1 MADSRPCR
9 KATKK
14 ASRYEALR
22 HVGERQQ
29 PVEQECGEVACLA
42 SGITGKTGAVG
53 RSWTLLA
60 RAMKNQSVLDAL
72 SQLSDSIKLTFQL
85 ISRLSKLSFQPGSTP
100 LQGDGDVRI
109 ELSHDIR
116 DALKHHDDTLDSLRQ
131 EIEDV
136 VEFGTHSQRRRDSLK
151 DRERAR
157 IAAQL
162 ARLDEDLKQYV
173 HNDPSLHDYFT
184 DKPYSARSQF
194 RAAQLSSKRASE
206 AAKQKEREILFASL
220 QQPTETDSTSST
232 PDPLAARRP
241 QPKQLTQD
249 ELLIN
254 ASTDV
259 TSALRRTHN
268 LLTSELSR
276 SRFAQETLDQST
288 AALADLGERYTDL
301 DSLLS
306 NSKNLLGT
314 LVRSQKSDTWYL
326 ETAFYILVTTI
337 CWLVFRRLIYGPA
350 WWFLWLPF
358 KFLLLKP
365 FYLLLAVF
373 GITGGSSAAVTAVS
387 SLSSTISTQP
397 TIRLQPSAS
406 GDRPTFRRGM
416 DQRPANAVPVGGGGA
431 KAGKDGQPQDPSPAG
446 SMSQSLGQMA
456 EASREQTQP
465 QGEESNEAKGHKEPQ
480 RRGDGT
486 ILQERGDIPRNP
498 KKKMWEEDV
507 EAPKYQMRKR
517 DEL

>member
-1 MADSRPCR
+1 M
-9 KATKK
+9 T
-14 ASRYEALR
+14 
-22 HVGERQQ
+22 
-29 PVEQECGEVACLA
+29 
-42 SGITGKTGAVG
+42 
-53 RSWTLLA
+53 
-60 RAMKNQSVLDAL
+60 NQSVLDSL

-116 DALKHHDDTLDSLRQ
+116 DALKQHDDTLDSLRQ
-131 EIEDV
+131 EIEDI
-136 VEFGTHSQRRRDSLK
+136 VEFGTTSQRRRDSLK

-162 ARLDEDLKQYV
+162 ARLDEDLK
-173 HNDPSLHDYFT
+173 H
-184 DKPYSARSQF
+184 ARSQF

-206 AAKQKEREILFASL
+206 AAKQKEREILFVSL
-220 QQPTETDSTSST
+220 QQPVEPDSTSST
-232 PDPLAARRP
+232 PDPFAARRP

-326 ETAFYILVTTI
+326 ETAFYILITTI

-365 FYLLLAVF
+365 LYLLLAVF
-373 GITGGSSAAVTAVS
+373 GITGRSSAATAVS
-387 SLSSTISTQP
+387 ASSSVPTQP
-397 TIRLQPSAS
+397 TIRVQPSAS

-416 DQRPANAVPVGGGGA
+416 DQRSANVIPVGGGGA
-431 KAGKDGQPQDPSPAG
+431 KAGRNGQPQTQDPSPEG
-446 SMSQSLGQMA
+446 SMSQDIGQMA
-456 EASREQTQP
+456 EASREQLPQQ
-465 QGEESNEAKGHKEPQ
+465 QGEHKEPQ

-486 ILQERGDIPRNP
+486 ILKERGDIPRNP
-498 KKKMWEEDV
+498 KKKVWEEDV
-507 EAPKYQMRKR
+507 ESAKHEMRKR

>member
-1 MADSRPCR
+1 M
-9 KATKK
+9 T
-14 ASRYEALR
+14 
-22 HVGERQQ
+22 
-29 PVEQECGEVACLA
+29 
-42 SGITGKTGAVG
+42 
-53 RSWTLLA
+53 
-60 RAMKNQSVLDAL
+60 NQSTLDTL
-72 SQLSDSIKLTFQL
+72 SRLSDNIKLTFQL

-109 ELSHDIR
+109 ELAHDIR
-116 DALKHHDDTLDSLRQ
+116 DALKHHDDTLDTLRQ

-136 VEFGTHSQRRRDSLK
+136 TEFGAYSQRRRDSLK

-173 HNDPSLHDYFT
+173 HLPGQCPVCQHCTHPLS
-184 DKPYSARSQF
+184 SARSQF

-206 AAKQKEREILFASL
+206 AAKQKEREILFSSI
-220 QQPTETDSTSST
+220 QQPLEPDSTSST
-232 PDPLAARRP
+232 PDPYASRRP

-326 ETAFYILVTTI
+326 ETAFYLLVTTI

-350 WWFLWLPF
+350 WWFVWLPF
-358 KFLLLKP
+358 KFFLLKP
-365 FYLLLAVF
+365 VFLVFSLL
-373 GITGGSSAAVTAVS
+373 GITGGSSATAAVS
-387 SLSSTISTQP
+387 SVSSVVSVPP
-397 TIRLQPSAS
+397 TIRIQPSAS
-406 GDRPTFRRGM
+406 ALGDRPTFRRGM
-416 DQRPANAVPVGGGGA
+416 DQRPANVVPVGGGGA
-431 KAGKDGQPQDPSPAG
+431 KADYNGRPQDPSPDG
-446 SMSQSLGQMA
+446 SMSQSIGKMA
-456 EASREQTQP
+456 EASREQVAP
-465 QGEESNEAKGHKEPQ
+465 QEEELQESQAPQEAPEPKQPQ

-498 KKKMWEEDV
+498 KKKMWEEEV
-507 EAPKYQMRKR
+507 EAPKHQMRKR

>member
-1 MADSRPCR
+1 
-9 KATKK
+9 
-14 ASRYEALR
+14 
-22 HVGERQQ
+22 
-29 PVEQECGEVACLA
+29 
-42 SGITGKTGAVG
+42 
-53 RSWTLLA
+53 
-60 RAMKNQSVLDAL
+60 MKNQSVLDAL

-162 ARLDEDLKQYV
+162 ARLDEDLK
-173 HNDPSLHDYFT
+173 H
-184 DKPYSARSQF
+184 ARSQF

-306 NSKNLLGT
+306 NSKILLGT

-507 EAPKYQMRKR
+507 EAPKHQMRKR

>member
-1 MADSRPCR
+1 M
-9 KATKK
+9 T
-14 ASRYEALR
+14 
-22 HVGERQQ
+22 
-29 PVEQECGEVACLA
+29 
-42 SGITGKTGAVG
+42 
-53 RSWTLLA
+53 
-60 RAMKNQSVLDAL
+60 NQSVLDTL
-72 SQLSDSIKLTFQL
+72 SQLSDNIKITFQL
-85 ISRLSKLSFQPGSTP
+85 IGRLSKLSFQPGSTP

-109 ELSHDIR
+109 ELAHDIR
-116 DALKHHDDTLDSLRQ
+116 DALKQHDDTLDTLRQ

-136 VEFGTHSQRRRDSLK
+136 VEFGTYSQRRRDSLK

-162 ARLDEDLKQYV
+162 ARLDEDLK
-173 HNDPSLHDYFT
+173 H
-184 DKPYSARSQF
+184 ARSQF
-194 RAAQLSSKRASE
+194 RAAQLSSRRASE
-206 AAKQKEREILFASL
+206 TAKQKEREILFASL
-220 QQPTETDSTSST
+220 QQPSEPDSTSST
-232 PDPLAARRP
+232 PDPFASRRP

-301 DSLLS
+301 DSLLN
-306 NSKNLLGT
+306 NSKTLLGT

-350 WWFLWLPF
+350 WWFVWLPF
-358 KFLLLKP
+358 KFFLLKP
-365 FYLLLAVF
+365 VYLLFAVF
-373 GITGGSSAAVTAVS
+373 GITGGSSTTAAVS
-387 SLSSTISTQP
+387 SVSSSVSTPP
-397 TIRLQPSAS
+397 TIRIQPSAS

-416 DQRPANAVPVGGGGA
+416 DQRPANVVPVGGGGA
-431 KAGKDGQPQDPSPAG
+431 KAGYDGRPRDPSPDG
-446 SMSQSLGQMA
+446 SMSQKIGQMA
-456 EASREQTQP
+456 EASREQAVPQKEEPQQP
-465 QGEESNEAKGHKEPQ
+465 NQPQ

-507 EAPKYQMRKR
+507 EAAKHQMRKR

>member
-1 MADSRPCR
+1 
-9 KATKK
+9 
-14 ASRYEALR
+14 
-22 HVGERQQ
+22 
-29 PVEQECGEVACLA
+29 
-42 SGITGKTGAVG
+42 
-53 RSWTLLA
+53 
-60 RAMKNQSVLDAL
+60 L
-72 SQLSDSIKLTFQL
+72 S
-85 ISRLSKLSFQPGSTP
+85 
-100 LQGDGDVRI
+100 
-109 ELSHDIR
+109 
-116 DALKHHDDTLDSLRQ
+116 
-131 EIEDV
+131 
-136 VEFGTHSQRRRDSLK
+136 
-151 DRERAR
+151 
-157 IAAQL
+157 
-162 ARLDEDLKQYV
+162 
-173 HNDPSLHDYFT
+173 
-184 DKPYSARSQF
+184 SARSQF

-206 AAKQKEREILFASL
+206 AAKQKEREILFSSI
-220 QQPTETDSTSST
+220 QQPFEPDSTSST
-232 PDPLAARRP
+232 PDPYASRRP

-326 ETAFYILVTTI
+326 ETAFYLLVTTI

-350 WWFLWLPF
+350 WWFVWLPF
-358 KFLLLKP
+358 KFFLLKP
-365 FYLLLAVF
+365 VFLLFGLL
-373 GITGGSSAAVTAVS
+373 GITGKSSATAAVS
-387 SLSSTISTQP
+387 SVSSVVSVPP
-397 TIRLQPSAS
+397 TIRIQPSASSS

-416 DQRPANAVPVGGGGA
+416 DQRPANVVPVGGGGA
-431 KAGKDGQPQDPSPAG
+431 KAGYNGRPQDPSPDG
-446 SMSQSLGQMA
+446 SMSQNIGKMA
-456 EASREQTQP
+456 EASREQAAP
-465 QGEESNEAKGHKEPQ
+465 QEEGSQEPQEPQEAPEPKQPQ

-498 KKKMWEEDV
+498 KKKMWEEEV
-507 EAPKYQMRKR
+507 EAPKHQMRKR

>member
-1 MADSRPCR
+1 M
-9 KATKK
+9 T
-14 ASRYEALR
+14 
-22 HVGERQQ
+22 
-29 PVEQECGEVACLA
+29 
-42 SGITGKTGAVG
+42 
-53 RSWTLLA
+53 
-60 RAMKNQSVLDAL
+60 NQSLLDTL
-72 SQLSDSIKLTFQL
+72 SQLSDNIKLTFQL
-85 ISRLSKLSFQPGSTP
+85 IGRLSKLSFQPGSTP
-100 LQGDGDVRI
+100 LQGDGDVRV
-109 ELSHDIR
+109 ELAHDIR
-116 DALKHHDDTLDSLRQ
+116 DALKQHDDTLDTVRQ

-136 VEFGTHSQRRRDSLK
+136 VEFGTYSQRRRDSLK

-173 HNDPSLHDYFT
+173 QLPTHTSCQSCTHSSS
-184 DKPYSARSQF
+184 SARSQF

-220 QQPTETDSTSST
+220 QQPLEPDSTSST
-232 PDPLAARRP
+232 PDPFAARRP

-301 DSLLS
+301 DSLLN

-350 WWFLWLPF
+350 WWFIWLPF

-365 FYLLLAVF
+365 VYLLFGIL
-373 GITGGSSAAVTAVS
+373 GITGGSSAAVAVS
-387 SLSSTISTQP
+387 SVSSSVSIQP
-397 TIRLQPSAS
+397 SIRIQPSAS

-416 DQRPANAVPVGGGGA
+416 DQRPANVVPVGGGGA
-431 KAGKDGQPQDPSPAG
+431 KAGVDGRPQDPSPEG
-446 SMSQSLGQMA
+446 SMSQSIGQMA
-456 EASREQTQP
+456 EASREQPVP
-465 QGEESNEAKGHKEPQ
+465 QKEEPQEQKQPQ

-498 KKKMWEEDV
+498 KKKVWEEDV
-507 EAPKYQMRKR
+507 EAAKHQMRKR

>member
-1 MADSRPCR
+1 MRLPFLSTLCA
-9 KATKK
+9 
-14 ASRYEALR
+14 
-22 HVGERQQ
+22 H
-29 PVEQECGEVACLA
+29 CL
-42 SGITGKTGAVG
+42 S
-53 RSWTLLA
+53 
-60 RAMKNQSVLDAL
+60 
-72 SQLSDSIKLTFQL
+72 
-85 ISRLSKLSFQPGSTP
+85 
-100 LQGDGDVRI
+100 
-109 ELSHDIR
+109 
-116 DALKHHDDTLDSLRQ
+116 
-131 EIEDV
+131 
-136 VEFGTHSQRRRDSLK
+136 
-151 DRERAR
+151 
-157 IAAQL
+157 
-162 ARLDEDLKQYV
+162 
-173 HNDPSLHDYFT
+173 
-184 DKPYSARSQF
+184 SARSQF

-220 QQPTETDSTSST
+220 QKPLEPDSTSST
-232 PDPLAARRP
+232 PDPFASRRP

-301 DSLLS
+301 DSLLN

-350 WWFLWLPF
+350 WWFIWLPF
-358 KFLLLKP
+358 KFFLLKP
-365 FYLLLAVF
+365 VYLLFAVF
-373 GITGGSSAAVTAVS
+373 GITGGSSATAAVS
-387 SLSSTISTQP
+387 SVSSSVSVPP
-397 TIRLQPSAS
+397 TIRIQPSAS

-416 DQRPANAVPVGGGGA
+416 DQRPANVVPVGGGGA
-431 KAGKDGQPQDPSPAG
+431 KAGYDGRPKDPSPDG
-446 SMSQSLGQMA
+446 SMSQRIGQMA
-456 EASREQTQP
+456 EASREQAVP
-465 QGEESNEAKGHKEPQ
+465 QQEEPKQPQ

-486 ILQERGDIPRNP
+486 VLQERGDIPRNP
-498 KKKMWEEDV
+498 KKKVWEEDV
-507 EAPKYQMRKR
+507 EAAKHQMRKR

>member
-1 MADSRPCR
+1 
-9 KATKK
+9 
-14 ASRYEALR
+14 
-22 HVGERQQ
+22 
-29 PVEQECGEVACLA
+29 
-42 SGITGKTGAVG
+42 
-53 RSWTLLA
+53 
-60 RAMKNQSVLDAL
+60 MKNQSVLDAL

-162 ARLDEDLKQYV
+162 ARLDEDLK
-173 HNDPSLHDYFT
+173 H
-184 DKPYSARSQF
+184 ARSQF

-507 EAPKYQMRKR
+507 EAPKHQMRKR